1 MNITVRS
8 IPEEVVSKLKT
19 VALKE
24 RRSLNSE
31 ILCLLEKNLD
41 EEVNRLAD
49 QNKTLAKQSQLEV
62 WEKLCGSWEDDRFS
76 EEIITDIRDS
86 RTVGREVEL

>member
-31 ILCLLEKNLD
+31 ILCLLEKSLD

-49 QNKTLAKQSQLEV
+49 QKKALARQSQLEV
-62 WEKLCGSWEDDRFS
+62 WEKLCGAWEDDRSS
-76 EEIITDIRDS
+76 EEIVADIVEHRTD
-86 RTVGREVEL
+86 GREVEL